1 MEVLE
6 LLVVAITPGIA
17 LSLALYLADHYDKEP
32 FKYLVIVFIL
42 GCFSTFPSVFF
53 EQLIARLNVFQ
64 GWLGMM
70 FAAFIVVALVE
81 EYIKRA
87 VVYYSVYHSG
97 AFNEKL
103 DGMIYC
109 SFASLGFATIENIIY
124 VVFRYPY
131 IPGLGWYRA
140 FLSVPTHML
149 YAITMGYYMSLS
161 KFTDDEK
168 KKRQYKRKSLW
179 IPVILHGVFD
189 LILMVNN
196 PKSTL
201 VFAVFLAYLWIMN
214 IRKLMVFYKDSMM
227 KQKGIE

>member
-1 MEVLE
+1 MERLE

-17 LSLALYLADHYDKEP
+17 LCLALYLADHYDKEP

-42 GCFSTFPSVFF
+42 GCFSTFPSIFF
-53 EQLIARLNVFQ
+53 EQLIAMLNIFP
-64 GWLGMM
+64 GWMGMA
-70 FAAFIVVALVE
+70 FTAFIVIAFVE
-81 EYIKRA
+81 EYVKRG
-87 VVYYSVYHSG
+87 VVIYSVYQTE

-109 SFASLGFATIENIIY
+109 AFASLGFATIENIIY

-131 IPGLGWYRA
+131 ISALGWYRA
-140 FLSVPTHML
+140 VLSVPAHML
-149 YAITMGYYMSLS
+149 YAITMGYYMSLA

-189 LILMVNN
+189 LILMVKH
-196 PKSTL
+196 PSSTIIF
-201 VFAVFLAYLWIMN
+201 VVFLTYLWIMSV
-214 IRKLMVFYKDSMM
+214 RKLMIFYKDSRM
-227 KQKGIE
+227 KKEGS